1 MTRAS
6 PRNPVYCR
14 VTVLAPRS
22 RVDVALPTDVPVAE
36 LVPMVLELVG
46 EPVPWHRP
54 VPWRL
59 SGPAGGILPA
69 AATLGELGVLD
80 GELLRIG
87 PVAPAPAAPVYD
99 DPVDALAASGA
110 GGPAADER
118 RFWTV
123 ITLVVALAAAVLLAG
138 FRGLSPDPEVPTAL
152 VVLAVALGATGSI
165 VAVVRAARLG
175 PDRLAALTAA
185 MTAVPLAAAAGW
197 AALPGA
203 PGAAHVLLAAAAA
216 GTAAAVAQ
224 VAVRVIAPVLVGVV
238 VVAVALG
245 VGALLRLRFGISPG
259 ALAAGAGAL
268 ALAAGPVLPR
278 AALRLAGLP
287 PPLVPGDA
295 HELVAADTGPDL
307 LPPAEFA
314 ERADLAR
321 GYLAG
326 LVGGCAAV
334 SVAAVVP
341 AASTGSW
348 TGPAFA
354 VVATAVL
361 GLRSRGYADRAPA
374 RMLQVAAIGAGLG
387 LAGLLTVEGGPAGRL
402 VAVLVLVIGAV
413 TGAVAARP
421 GGGTG
426 HRSSPV
432 SRRAVDLLEGLL
444 MAAAIPLALGAM
456 GAYELVR
463 GL

>member
-1 MTRAS
+1 VTRANA
-6 PRNPVYCR
+6 RIPVYCR

-36 LVPMVLELVG
+36 LVAMILELIG
-46 EPVPWHRP
+46 EPAPWNHP
-54 VPWRL
+54 APWRL
-59 SGPAGGILPA
+59 SGPTGGVLPA

-87 PVAPAPAAPVYD
+87 PAATAPAAPVFD

-110 GGPAADER
+110 GGPADDER
-118 RFWTV
+118 RFRSVT
-123 ITLVVALAAAVLLAG
+123 TLVVALAAAALLAG
-138 FRGLSPDPEVPTAL
+138 FRGLPPDPDVPTVL
-152 VVLAVALGATGSI
+152 VVLAVVLGAIGSV
-165 VAVVRAARLG
+165 VAVARTARLG

-185 MTAVPLAAAAGW
+185 MTAVPLAAASGW
-197 AALPGA
+197 AALPGT

-238 VVAVALG
+238 VAAVPLG
-245 VGALLRLRFGISPG
+245 VGALLRLRFGISLG
-259 ALAAGAGAL
+259 ALSAGAGAL

-295 HELVAADTGPDL
+295 RELVAADTGPDL

-334 SVAAVVP
+334 TVAAVVP

-348 TGPAFA
+348 TGPTFA
-354 VVATAVL
+354 VVAASVL

-374 RMLQVAAIGAGLG
+374 RTLQVAAIGAGLG
-387 LAGLLTVEGGPAGRL
+387 LAGLLAVQGGPVGRL
-402 VAVLVLVIGAV
+402 VAVLVLVISAV
-413 TGAVAARP
+413 TGAVAARSR
-421 GGGTG
+421 GRTG

-456 GAYELVR
+456 GVYELVR